1 MLYVLNIASA
11 YCLKSLVDRTD
22 SAIDGQFLDVM
33 GVLRSYELAEGFNS
47 YVTIDIF
54 LLDYAC
60 IKWQFHQLLSVT
72 TILFP

>member
-1 MLYVLNIASA
+1 MLYVLTIASA

-33 GVLRSYELAEGFNS
+33 GVLRSYELAESFNS
-47 YVTIDIF
+47 HVTNDIF

-60 IKWQFHQLLSVT
+60 IKRQFHQ
-72 TILFP
+72 